1 MPSTPSA
8 PIAQPPALQQ
18 HLMQQDETPQRTALS
33 SPPPATLSPPP
44 PAHKNHCAQED
55 VIKEEPKLTSP
66 VLSPYAVKSPTN
78 LHAVL
83 ASSQN
88 EEEDDGE
95 DEDEENEE
103 ELEDDEGDDHDE
115 PPTKSRKRSADGPA
129 EEEEEEVPLQL
140 VCLWR
145 DCNMTFDA
153 MMALNEHVAD
163 VHIGSG
169 KACYTCDWKN
179 CPRMMKPFTKRHKM
193 YNHLRTHTGER
204 PFRCLVPG
212 KIT

>member
-1 MPSTPSA
+1 
-8 PIAQPPALQQ
+8 
-18 HLMQQDETPQRTALS
+18 
-33 SPPPATLSPPP
+33 
-44 PAHKNHCAQED
+44 
-55 VIKEEPKLTSP
+55 
-66 VLSPYAVKSPTN
+66 LSPYAVKSPTN

-88 EEEDDGE
+88 EEEEDGE

-115 PPTKSRKRSADGPA
+115 PSPKSRKRSADGPA
-129 EEEEEEVPLQL
+129 EEESEAPLQL

-145 DCNMTFDA
+145 DCNLTFDA
-153 MMALNEHVAD
+153 MVALNEHVAD

-212 KIT
+212 KKTCFVDGPCL